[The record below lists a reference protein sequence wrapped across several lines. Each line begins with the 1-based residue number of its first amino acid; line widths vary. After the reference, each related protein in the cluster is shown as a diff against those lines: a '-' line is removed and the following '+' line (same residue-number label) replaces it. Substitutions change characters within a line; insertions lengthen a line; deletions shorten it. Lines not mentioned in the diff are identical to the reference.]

1 MSQPCLLVV
10 AAHPDDEVLLCGGTM
25 ARLASEGWRVESLIV
40 GDVSTSRE
48 HMDEA
53 EILTHRRRVEAEMDG
68 ARHALGA
75 HGVRQL
81 RFADNRMDTV
91 ALLDLVKAV
100 ESVVDELSPELVIT
114 HQAGDLNVDH
124 RLVHEAVLTATR
136 PLPGS
141 AVRQVL
147 AGEVLSSSEWRYPT
161 RFSPNV
167 FREMAAFLEAKCA
180 ALEAYGSEIRSWP
193 HPRSREGILHLART
207 RGMAAGLEAAEAF
220 ELVRWVD

>member
-1 MSQPCLLVV
+1 MKQPCLLVV

-25 ARLASEGWRVESLIV
+25 ARLAREGWRVESLIV

-48 HMDEA
+48 AMGEA
-53 EILTHRRRVEAEMDG
+53 EVRAHRERVAAEMDA
-68 ARHALGA
+68 ARRALGV
-75 HGVRQL
+75 HGIRQL

-91 ALLDLVKAV
+91 ALLDLVKAIEAVV
-100 ESVVDELSPELVIT
+100 EELVPELVIT
-114 HQAGDLNVDH
+114 HQVGDLNVDH

-141 AVRQVL
+141 PVRQVL

-167 FREMAAFLEAKCA
+167 FREMGAFLEAKCA

-193 HPRSREGILHLART
+193 HPRSREGIVHLART
-207 RGMAAGLEAAEAF
+207 RGMACGLEAAEAF
-220 ELVRWVD
+220 ELVRLVD